1 MGEAAGPV
9 IVKICLMNIAY
20 YQQGLMGLWMWE
32 PFMVLC
38 SWQLRLHNQV
48 RDDVVQLR
56 QIADR
61 KPECVM
67 ELHIEHNQTREG
79 TPL

>member
-9 IVKICLMNIAY
+9 IVKICLINIAY

-38 SWQLRLHNQV
+38 SWQLRLHNQA

-56 QIADR
+56 QTADCQL
-61 KPECVM
+61 EGVM
-67 ELHIEHNQTREG
+67 ELEIEYN
-79 TPL
+79 